1 MVTIEIA
8 KSRNPSYKWDAYI
21 DLPGQYPVG
30 CGRSQQEAVAHLFLM
45 LLYSEEYIKILKN
58 RLDQRQDWQQFKVVE
73 VEVNKSLN
81 KYIEENNHA

>member
-30 CGRSQQEAVAHLFLM
+30 YGRTKKEAVAHLFLM
-45 LLYSEEYIKILKN
+45 LLHSEEYIKILQN
-58 RLDQRQDWQQFKVVE
+58 RLNQRENGHGFRVIE
-73 VEVNKSLN
+73 VAINKSIN
-81 KYIEENNHA
+81 KYIKEKDQ